1 MSVLTIRQRQV
12 LSLAAHGYTN
22 DQIGRQLGVA
32 GATINRHLV
41 EVYATLG
48 ARDRANAVALA
59 IYSGDISLAELA
71 RIAHAR
77 QQREAAA

>member
-1 MSVLTIRQRQV
+1 VSLLTIRQRQV

-22 DQIGRQLGVA
+22 EQIGRQLGVR
-32 GATINRHLV
+32 GNTINRHLV

-59 IYSGDISLAELA
+59 IYSGDISLSELA
-71 RIAHAR
+71 RIAEATTHR
-77 QQREAAA
+77 QAAA